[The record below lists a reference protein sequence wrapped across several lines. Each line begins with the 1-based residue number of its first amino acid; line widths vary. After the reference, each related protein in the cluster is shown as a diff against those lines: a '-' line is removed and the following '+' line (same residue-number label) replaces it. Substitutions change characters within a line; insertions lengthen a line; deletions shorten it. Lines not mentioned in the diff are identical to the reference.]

1 MNKLTLGKVM
11 VYLEKYLGKEFGTQE
26 DSNLTWNEISNII
39 RKIAKTILE
48 NQKSASCKT
57 GKISG

>member
-1 MNKLTLGKVM
+1 M
-11 VYLEKYLGKEFGTQE
+11 GKEFGTQE

-48 NQKSASCKT
+48 NQKSAVARQVKLVVELGDT
-57 GKISG
+57 KNN